1 MLRVNPVSLPV
12 CAMQQAGDVLPAIL
26 REFLAAIGVTRDDL
40 QFLLSCR
47 TVEEY
52 SRHCVKRHVIENGH
66 SDAETVSAKIETEGI
81 GYYMCVYAHVHG
93 GLTPRLFQDTVD
105 TMAAEGWT
113 KDPGDTA
120 AGGSE
125 HDSQE
130 SEPAAKRARVDTAP
144 MDCVGCVDAK
154 DSDNAVL

>member
-1 MLRVNPVSLPV
+1 MLQVNRVSLPV
-12 CAMQQAGDVLPAIL
+12 CAMQQAEDVLPAIL

-47 TVEEY
+47 TVKEY
-52 SRHCVKRHVIENGH
+52 TRHCVKRHVIENGY

-81 GYYMCVYAHVHG
+81 GYYMCDYADVHG

-113 KDPGDTA
+113 PNDAA

-125 HDSQE
+125 HDSQGG
-130 SEPAAKRARVDTAP
+130 EPAAKQARMDTLP
-144 MDCVGCVDAK
+144 VDCVGCVDAE

>member
-1 MLRVNPVSLPV
+1 
-12 CAMQQAGDVLPAIL
+12 MQQAGDDLPAIL

-40 QFLLSCR
+40 QFLLRCR

-52 SRHCVKRHVIENGH
+52 TRHCVKRHVIENGY
-66 SDAETVSAKIETEGI
+66 SDAETVSTKIETEGI
-81 GYYMCVYAHVHG
+81 GYYMCVYARVHG

-105 TMAAEGWT
+105 TMAAEGWAVC
-113 KDPGDTA
+113 PGDTA

-130 SEPAAKRARVDTAP
+130 GEPAAKRARVDTMP
-144 MDCVGCVDAK
+144 VDCVDAE

>member
-1 MLRVNPVSLPV
+1 MLRVNRVSLSV
-12 CAMQQAGDVLPAIL
+12 CAMQQAGDGLPAIL

-40 QFLLSCR
+40 QFLLRCR

-52 SRHCVKRHVIENGH
+52 TRHCVERHVIENGH

-81 GYYMCVYAHVHG
+81 GYYMCVYARVHG

-130 SEPAAKRARVDTAP
+130 SEPAAKRARADTVP
-144 MDCVGCVDAK
+144 IDCVDAK